1 MSVLTSSQN
10 VYKRRKYNLQNIF
23 FESLNIIG
31 KILRVKDSISS
42 LHRAMEYKKMSA
54 MKNCINK
61 DNYKK
66 TKFIEISDHDYKVME
81 SRISVLMAN
90 GEDLT
95 SDQVEE
101 MQVLAS
107 LMQRYDDACLANV
120 SENNVDVSPHII
132 LKELMD
138 IKGLQQKDLVQFFGG
153 YKSNTSAVL
162 NGKRKINNK
171 QAKELAKYFHV
182 SPALFI

>member
-1 MSVLTSSQN
+1 MSVFTSSQN
-10 VYKRRKYNLQNIF
+10 VYERRKYNVQSIF
-23 FESLNIIG
+23 LGLLNIIG
-31 KILRVKDSISS
+31 KISKVKDLSSS
-42 LHRAMEYKKMSA
+42 LYKAMEYKKMSA

-66 TKFIEISDHDYKVME
+66 AKFIEISDHDYKVME
-81 SRISVLMAN
+81 SRISVLMTY

-101 MQVLAS
+101 MQLLAS

-120 SENNVDVSPHII
+120 SEDNVDVSPHVI
-132 LKELMD
+132 LKELME

-153 YKSNTSAVL
+153 HKSNTSAVL
-162 NGKRKINNK
+162 NGKRKINNG
-171 QAKELAKYFHV
+171 QAKALAKYFHV